1 MFSLICTRINGWVNN
16 GKAGDLRRYH
26 ANYDVTVMCFF
37 LPMYL
42 NILRMTWG
50 ILQSWH
56 RTRMFFWSSSVN
68 AHSANSP
75 TMSWKEKYPKM
86 RFDVQIL
93 LYSTA
98 NFPRQTRGRH
108 PIAKRTIYG
117 VFRELN
123 VLCHFG
129 IIRNSILVFTN
140 RADSRFAPSQWETS
154 LQSNTVSHWLGA
166 DLESAM
172 YQVIASPQCLPR
184 RLVSRTRESRRP
196 RPTPA
201 HNKRSR
207 CRCGVYW
214 CS

>member
-1 MFSLICTRINGWVNN
+1 MSHE
-16 GKAGDLRRYH
+16 GKFLTIFH
-26 ANYDVTVMCFF
+26 SVTSWLNKQRWGSYQTYNDCLF

-98 NFPRQTRGRH
+98 YFPRQTRGRH
-108 PIAKRTIYG
+108 PIAKRAIYG

-123 VLCHFG
+123 VLCHFC
-129 IIRNSILVFTN
+129 IIQNNILIFTN
-140 RADSRFAPSQWETS
+140 RANSRFAPSQWETS
-154 LQSNTVSHWLGA
+154 LQSNAVTHWLGA
-166 DLESAM
+166 EDLESAL
-172 YQVIASPQCLPR
+172 Y
-184 RLVSRTRESRRP
+184 
-196 RPTPA
+196 
-201 HNKRSR
+201 K
-207 CRCGVYW
+207 
-214 CS
+214 